1 MTVTTFKIK
10 NRGYRK
16 LTTLTTEILMIIY
29 KITH

>member
-1 MTVTTFKIK
+1 MTIITFKRK

-16 LTTLTTEILMIIY
+16 LMLTIDFLMIIY